1 MKHSFPTQQV
11 RALLAA
17 AARMAPASPDA
28 DRGAYAYAAVLCRLA
43 LRCTPRTKSDRKRS
57 LNDGQIQN
65 PSTRLLI
72 VPLSKF
78 VLSGFGFVHDSIAIP
93 YHEVPNPNL
102 TIRNF
107 CIAVSPSPGPRCCCA
122 SQWKNS
128 CPRSLPAT
136 IWFLHRNNLVVDFK
150 SPYSTRPQGGGGS
163 RGGGAGRARGRAVR
177 VHALRGG

>member
-107 CIAVSPSPGPRCCCA
+107 FIAVSHSICGLR
-122 SQWKNS
+122 
-128 CPRSLPAT
+128 
-136 IWFLHRNNLVVDFK
+136 F
-150 SPYSTRPQGGGGS
+150 YSIG
-163 RGGGAGRARGRAVR
+163 
-177 VHALRGG
+177 HAH